1 MRLALIGCSIFSREI
16 GYAISKSK
24 NVIHSFWLEQGLHNT
39 PQLLQQVIQDSIHKV
54 EAINAKR
61 NAKPYD
67 AIILGYGLCSN
78 GIIGLTSSQIPLI
91 IPRCDDCMALF
102 LGSQQKYLE
111 LFNSSGGIYWY
122 SKPWME
128 NGTMPS
134 KEHYASLY
142 ETYLEEYEDEDT
154 AQYLI
159 EQETSFISQYGNLCF
174 IKSNLY
180 DDAAEVE
187 RAKVIAQEFD
197 WAYMQVDSNLGFIT
211 DLVDGNWD
219 DRFLVC
225 QPSQKVVAE
234 YTGLKITAQ

>member
-1 MRLALIGCSIFSREI
+1 
-16 GYAISKSK
+16 
-24 NVIHSFWLEQGLHNT
+24 
-39 PQLLQQVIQDSIHKV
+39 
-54 EAINAKR
+54 
-61 NAKPYD
+61 
-67 AIILGYGLCSN
+67 
-78 GIIGLTSSQIPLI
+78 
-91 IPRCDDCMALF
+91 
-102 LGSQQKYLE
+102 
-111 LFNSSGGIYWY
+111 
-122 SKPWME
+122 
-128 NGTMPS
+128 MP
-134 KEHYASLY
+134 HLRP
-142 ETYLEEYEDEDT
+142 
-154 AQYLI
+154 
-159 EQETSFISQYGNLCF
+159 GNLCF